1 MLLIIFRYTRTIIY
15 TWVAASLSAEA
26 SPVEAAQA
34 HAVGDVGHRG
44 GWRGARKRAG
54 GVHGSVGHRGWMARS
69 LVSQEG
75 VVRRERIPE
84 EGVRVGAI
92 AVGGGEGR
100 RYREAG
106 TDPLLRYNYVLCSC
120 NYILVQSIIQII

>member
-1 MLLIIFRYTRTIIY
+1 M
-15 TWVAASLSAEA
+15 VAAQL
-26 SPVEAAQA
+26 
-34 HAVGDVGHRG
+34 G
-44 GWRGARKRAG
+44 
-54 GVHGSVGHRGWMARS
+54 
-69 LVSQEG
+69 QEG

-106 TDPLLRYNYVLCSC
+106 TDPLLRYNYVLCSY

>member
-1 MLLIIFRYTRTIIY
+1 MDG
-15 TWVAASLSAEA
+15 
-26 SPVEAAQA
+26 AQL
-34 HAVGDVGHRG
+34 G
-44 GWRGARKRAG
+44 
-54 GVHGSVGHRGWMARS
+54 
-69 LVSQEG
+69 QEG

-106 TDPLLRYNYVLCSC
+106 TDPLLRYSTYYARIIIYSYSQLYRSYSEVL
-120 NYILVQSIIQII
+120 NNE